1 MQENTRNHKIIA
13 SLDIYDYIIITFF
26 VALFALVFIRNY
38 QLKDAKLPCI
48 FALQTEKLEQ
58 MQEGEPVK
66 IRGKIV
72 AYKDQLQY
80 EHLDPGTYTYVLICE
95 AVDYDKSGTKIS
107 YGKYKHKA
115 LINNGDDRLS
125 SEKFTIDK
133 NQESG
138 FLNLTFS
145 LPESLT
151 YLYAIHCT
159 VYDEEGNTVVTTYLN
174 PPYGA

>member
-66 IRGKIV
+66 IRGKLKRQPTAGVWCENEI
-72 AYKDQLQY
+72 KIF
-80 EHLDPGTYTYVLICE
+80 LI
-95 AVDYDKSGTKIS
+95 
-107 YGKYKHKA
+107 
-115 LINNGDDRLS
+115 L
-125 SEKFTIDK
+125 
-133 NQESG
+133 
-138 FLNLTFS
+138 
-145 LPESLT
+145 
-151 YLYAIHCT
+151 
-159 VYDEEGNTVVTTYLN
+159 
-174 PPYGA
+174 GA